1 MSRRHCISKL
11 QKNPLKVV
19 NINGKDDAIFV
30 NLTSSIVQAS
40 SSDVHFKCL
49 PLPNSWCNRY
59 NIDRAQ
65 QFADQELSEVFNLL
79 DYCVTNNI
87 TQPSRVKSEQKLFV
101 IGEDDPQGVHIA
113 FFFLIPQEQYI
124 FLAFLFVNYLV
135 WLSYRNQ
142 GWTDKL
148 LFGRME
154 GREVLM
160 FKQHLYRFPFSH
172 GILYTATTCD
182 ILKKDEACP
191 LVSVPVKTINI

>member
-1 MSRRHCISKL
+1 MGKTMQSLWIWQALLYKLAVVMSTLNVYLYPI
-11 QKNPLKVV
+11 P
-19 NINGKDDAIFV
+19 DAIDTTLTELN
-30 NLTSSIVQAS
+30 NLQTKSCPKCLISLTTVSQTTSRSHLAS
-40 SSDVHFKCL
+40 S
-49 PLPNSWCNRY
+49 
-59 NIDRAQ
+59 
-65 QFADQELSEVFNLL
+65 LSRN
-79 DYCVTNNI
+79 
-87 TQPSRVKSEQKLFV
+87 LFV

-113 FFFLIPQEQYI
+113 FFFFLIPQEQYI

-172 GILYTATTCD
+172 GVLYTATTSD
-182 ILKKDEACP
+182 ILKKDKACP

>member
-11 QKNPLKVV
+11 QKYPLKVV

-65 QFADQELSEVFNLL
+65 QSADQELSEVFNLL
-79 DYCVTNNI
+79 DYCFTNNI

-101 IGEDDPQGVHIA
+101 IGEDDPQGVQIA
-113 FFFLIPQEQYI
+113 FFFSYHKNNIFFWHSCLSIILFDCLIEIKVERISCSLVVWRVERCWCSNSICTASRSLMVYFIPQ
-124 FLAFLFVNYLV
+124 LRAP
-135 WLSYRNQ
+135 S
-142 GWTDKL
+142 
-148 LFGRME
+148 
-154 GREVLM
+154 
-160 FKQHLYRFPFSH
+160 
-172 GILYTATTCD
+172 
-182 ILKKDEACP
+182 
-191 LVSVPVKTINI
+191 